1 MIKAEARRLGFLD
14 CGITSAEPLSEDRKR
29 FVDWL
34 NNGYHGGMKYMEN
47 HFKSRT
53 DPRKL
58 LDNALSAII
67 VLQNYFTTEK
77 QKDPSAPILSKYAY
91 GKDYHRII
99 RKKIKKLLE
108 YIQNELIPCHGRIF
122 VDSAPVMERALASR
136 AGLGW
141 IGKNSL
147 LISRKYGSFFFIGG
161 IIVDIELAYDTP
173 IKDYCGECTRCIDAC
188 PTQAIIQ
195 PRIIDSGKC
204 ISYLTIEYK
213 GSMLPRD
220 MKGQFRNRVFGC
232 DICQDVCPWNKNAR
246 VHTEPELKP
255 NPVILEMTKD
265 EWYKMDKEKY
275 SHIFKGS
282 AVKRSKYEGLRRNL
296 EFLHPNY
303 SGIQGLTQS
312 QTLNDQ

>member
-14 CGITSAEPLSEDRKR
+14 CGITSAEPLAKDRER

-34 NNGYHGGMKYMEN
+34 NNGYHGEMRYMEN
-47 HFKSRT
+47 YFESRT

-58 LDNALSAII
+58 LDDASSVII
-67 VLQNYFTTEK
+67 VLQNYYTTEK
-77 QKDPSAPILSKYAY
+77 QKYPSAPILSKYAY

-108 YIQNELIPCHGRIF
+108 YIQNELIPCQGRIF

-147 LISRKYGSFFFIGG
+147 LISKKYGSFLFIGG
-161 IIVDIELAYDTP
+161 IIVDIELAYDES
-173 IKDYCGECTRCIDAC
+173 IKKDFCGDCTRCIDAC

-195 PRIIDSGKC
+195 PRIVDSRRC

-220 MKGQFRNRVFGC
+220 LKGQFRNRVFGC

-246 VHTEPELKP
+246 LHNEPELKS
-255 NPVILEMTKD
+255 NPAILEMTRD
-265 EWYKMDKEKY
+265 EWYDLDKEKY
-275 SHIFKGS
+275 NHIFKNS

-296 EFLHPNY
+296 EFLHPDQ
-303 SGIQGLTQS
+303 SGYDSESGPE
-312 QTLNDQ
+312 